1 MEPWAQRLRNLL
13 DAGTSRGLT
22 DAGLIKAT
30 GAKQPSV
37 WQWFN
42 EPEGKTFTKM
52 IGADLCVRAAA
63 YVGTSA
69 EFLMTGKEPRS
80 MSHSSRLDVD
90 ILTAALEVSV
100 DSKGGVNAEKVA
112 KAYELEFERRKRLA
126 SAPIASFP
134 PTKTG
139 VGSEKNVTDAGRDKR
154 AIAASGR
161 KGNRK

>member
-1 MEPWAQRLRNLL
+1 MIGDQLKQLRTMHRLDQPQFAAIADTSKQYVSQIESGRNKIPNPFFLLRWAKHFGVRLEWIIDRELPMEPA
-13 DAGTSRGLT
+13 
-22 DAGLIKAT
+22 
-30 GAKQPSV
+30 
-37 WQWFN
+37 
-42 EPEGKTFTKM
+42 
-52 IGADLCVRAAA
+52 
-63 YVGTSA
+63 
-69 EFLMTGKEPRS
+69 
-80 MSHSSRLDVD
+80 SHSSRLDVD

-154 AIAASGR
+154 VVAASGR